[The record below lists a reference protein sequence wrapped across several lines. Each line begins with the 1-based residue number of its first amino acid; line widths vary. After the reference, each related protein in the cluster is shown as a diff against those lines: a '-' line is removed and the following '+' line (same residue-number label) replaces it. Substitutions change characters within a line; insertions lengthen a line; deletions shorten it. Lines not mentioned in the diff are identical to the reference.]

1 MMPSHAS
8 KHTTHRLSR
17 GDRLFY
23 IAVDI
28 LMAALLI
35 VVLYPLIYVVS
46 SSFSAP
52 NAVLNGQVVFL
63 PVDPNVEGYRAVMQY
78 PMVLDGY
85 RNSIAYTILGTLIN
99 VSLTMMCAYGLS
111 RKNLPLRNLFMFLFT
126 FTMYF
131 SGGLIPNYLLMRDLR
146 LIDTIFAIILP
157 GAISTYNMIIARTFI
172 QSSIPSE
179 MLEAARVDGC
189 SDARYFFQMVLPLSK
204 AILAVISLYYAVG
217 HWNAWFD
224 AFIYLNTREK
234 YPLQLIL
241 REILISNQLD
251 NSLSMDADARRKMQG
266 MVDLM
271 KYSLI
276 VISSLPVMFLY
287 PLVQK
292 YFIKGVMIGSLKG

>member
-1 MMPSHAS
+1 MLRYAS
-8 KHTTHRLSR
+8 KHKTHRSSR

-23 IAVDI
+23 LLVNI
-28 LMAALLI
+28 LMAAILL

-46 SSFSAP
+46 SSFSSP
-52 NAVLNGQVVFL
+52 NAVLNGRVVLL
-63 PVDPNVEGYRAVMQY
+63 PVDPSIEGYKSVLQY

-85 RNSIAYTILGTLIN
+85 RNSIIYTVLGTLIN

-111 RKNLPLRNLFMFLFT
+111 RKNLPLRNFFMFLFT

-131 SGGLIPNYLLMRDLR
+131 SGGLIPSYLLMRDLR
-146 LIDTIFAIILP
+146 LIDTLFAIILP

-172 QSSIPSE
+172 QSNIPND

-189 SDARYFFQMVLPLSK
+189 SDARYFFKMVLPLSK

-251 NSLSMDADARRKMQG
+251 NNLSMDADARRKMQG

-276 VISSLPVMFLY
+276 VISSLPVMCLY

>member
-1 MMPSHAS
+1 MPSHAS

-63 PVDPNVEGYRAVMQY
+63 PVDPSVEGYRAVMQY

>member
-1 MMPSHAS
+1 MPSHAS

>member
-1 MMPSHAS
+1 MLSHAS
-8 KHTTHRLSR
+8 KHTTHRLCR
-17 GDRLFY
+17 GDRFFY

-63 PVDPNVEGYRAVMQY
+63 PVDPSVEGYKAVLQY
-78 PMVLDGY
+78 PMVLEGY
-85 RNSIAYTILGTLIN
+85 RNSIVYTILGTLIN

-251 NSLSMDADARRKMQG
+251 NNLSMDADARRKMQG

-276 VISSLPVMFLY
+276 VISSLPVMCLY

>member
-1 MMPSHAS
+1 MLSHAS
-8 KHTTHRLSR
+8 KHTMHRLSR

-28 LMAALLI
+28 LMTVLLI

-63 PVDPNVEGYRAVMQY
+63 PVDPSVEGYKAVLQY

-85 RNSIAYTILGTLIN
+85 QNSITYTILGTLIN

>member
-1 MMPSHAS
+1 
-8 KHTTHRLSR
+8 
-17 GDRLFY
+17 
-23 IAVDI
+23 
-28 LMAALLI
+28 
-35 VVLYPLIYVVS
+35 
-46 SSFSAP
+46 
-52 NAVLNGQVVFL
+52 
-63 PVDPNVEGYRAVMQY
+63 
-78 PMVLDGY
+78 
-85 RNSIAYTILGTLIN
+85 
-99 VSLTMMCAYGLS
+99 
-111 RKNLPLRNLFMFLFT
+111 MFLFT

-131 SGGLIPNYLLMRDLR
+131 SGGLIPNYLLMRDLH
-146 LIDTIFAIILP
+146 LIDTLFAIILP

-172 QSSIPSE
+172 QSSIPQE

-204 AILAVISLYYAVG
+204 AIIAVIALYYAVG

-241 REILISNQLD
+241 REILVSNQLD
-251 NSLSMDADARRKMQG
+251 NNLSMDADARRKMQG

-276 VISSLPVMFLY
+276 VISSVPVMCLY